1 MVQGFL
7 CLCVCVYEVVSNL
20 HWMNVWISGVKTV
33 MDKAKQAGESSHVSV
48 RGAPKA
54 KSIIQLF
61 IK

>member
-1 MVQGFL
+1 
-7 CLCVCVYEVVSNL
+7 
-20 HWMNVWISGVKTV
+20 

>member
-1 MVQGFL
+1 
-7 CLCVCVYEVVSNL
+7 
-20 HWMNVWISGVKTV
+20 

-61 IK
+61 IKSDILFVSSLDWLQGHSC